1 MCQPFAWHGRTQRH
15 VRAPQHKT
23 GQHGCDRLRCVIEEQ
38 EEEVTYEFPRL
49 RYGRP
54 LPQQFVLCYLRL
66 ERKLEEAE
74 QRLWKFERR
83 EKVIELRDISREQ
96 AKEEIR
102 QLFQSGRTLYYSD
115 IAEEL
120 GLELEV
126 VVDICKKLQENG
138 EIAIDES

>member
-1 MCQPFAWHGRTQRH
+1 MAKFSNKKQ
-15 VRAPQHKT
+15 
-23 GQHGCDRLRCVIEEQ
+23 EEQ
-38 EEEVTYEFPRL
+38 EEEEEEVTYEFPRL
-49 RYGRP
+49 GYGRP

-83 EKVIELRDISREQ
+83 EKVIELRDIPREQ